1 MDKNPFPKSHKYD
14 ELIKIYTDIAKNGC
28 YTVDGNFV
36 SPDKVFGMSGQEK
49 FKEIL
54 KKTFLK
60 YNINSLLDYGS
71 GQGSWEKIVDEKNT
85 LKSYLNLKE
94 INYFEPAR
102 ELSKKIISE
111 CVVSFDVL
119 EHVFISDIPWVIYDI
134 FSYSSKLV
142 IINAACYPANKV
154 LPNKN
159 NAHTT
164 QRNAFWWKGMTDS
177 IANLFPDIH
186 YMIIASTIYK
196 DVTLFNSV
204 SRNEYLSVY
213 GHMALKNNI
222 HIVIKVFLI

>member
-1 MDKNPFPKSHKYD
+1 MDKNPFPKSHKYN

-28 YTVDGNFV
+28 YTVDGNFTP
-36 SPDKVFGMSGQEK
+36 PDKVFGMSGQEK
-49 FKEIL
+49 FKELL

-71 GQGSWEKIVDEKNT
+71 GQGSWEKKVDEKNT

-164 QRNAFWWKGMTDS
+164 QRNAFWWKGMIDS
-177 IANLFPDIH
+177 VANLFPDIN
-186 YMIIASTIYK
+186 YTLIASTTYK
-196 DVTLFNSV
+196 DVTLFDSV
-204 SRNEYLSVY
+204 SRNEYLSVSGY
-213 GHMALKNNI
+213 MALNK
-222 HIVIKVFLI
+222 